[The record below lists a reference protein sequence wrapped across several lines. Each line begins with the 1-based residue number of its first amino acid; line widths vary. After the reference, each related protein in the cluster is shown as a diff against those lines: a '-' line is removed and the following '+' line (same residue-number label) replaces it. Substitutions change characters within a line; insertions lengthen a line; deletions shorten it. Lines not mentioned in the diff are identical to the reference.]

1 MSGDVTGFCA
11 GDAPCIPLRS
21 SGDLIR
27 RVANMSKG
35 TDVKLT
41 VDSSEPLEDAMRV
54 LGALYG
60 VTLVVASDRSDVAG
74 AEQDARKPADKRAA
88 PGGRRPTAARRTR
101 PAARASD
108 AVARKPKQGTAARL
122 AGSPSSA
129 EVRSWA
135 RDNGMT
141 VSDRGRVPASVM
153 TAYRNAHDL

>member
-1 MSGDVTGFCA
+1 
-11 GDAPCIPLRS
+11 
-21 SGDLIR
+21 
-27 RVANMSKG
+27 MSKG

-60 VTLVVASDRSDVAG
+60 VTLVVASDGSDVAG
-74 AEQDARKPADKRAA
+74 AEQDARKPADKRA
-88 PGGRRPTAARRTR
+88 GRRPAAARKTR